1 MPQNNIYAL
10 MGLASFGGALLAAR
24 LWVRVDRGELPGGSI
39 WAFYLRML
47 VGFLFAAAIV
57 FGYRSFL

>member
-1 MPQNNIYAL
+1 MPQSNLYAL
-10 MGLASFGGALLAAR
+10 IGLASLGGALLAAR
-24 LWVRVDRGELPGGSI
+24 LWVRVDRGELPGGSV

-47 VGFLFAAAIV
+47 VGFLLTAAVV

>member
-1 MPQNNIYAL
+1 MPQSNLYAL
-10 MGLASFGGALLAAR
+10 IGLASLGGALLAAR
-24 LWVRVDRGELPGGSI
+24 LWTRVDRGELPGGSL

-47 VGFLFAAAIV
+47 VGFLLAAAIV